1 MSLEFPPA
9 PRRRAVAGQR
19 LTVVLAALALLL
31 GGGAAQAAAAV
42 DASLSDVRSG
52 PETVEATLI
61 VRGDDALVVDQE
73 SVEGTLGGETVDV
86 AVTPGAERPRSTML
100 VIDTSG
106 SMGTS
111 GMATVRAAVDE
122 FLDGVPKDVKV
133 GVVSFAKT
141 SGVDVEPTTD
151 HDAVREEVGALVS
164 DGETALYAG
173 VTDAV
178 VGLGTEGERS
188 IVLLSDGGD
197 TMAKRQ
203 GGAAGERK
211 ARAAALA
218 ALTDAKVR
226 AEAVAFKGDEDAD
239 RAVLEAFANAGG
251 GSVVSAED
259 RAAVA
264 ASFAAAARALES
276 QVSLSIDRPAGLTGV
291 QELVVT
297 GTASGQA
304 FTARTSVD
312 LGSSAPTLP
321 PTPSATG
328 SAVVAPG
335 GGSGSQEETG
345 WALSGKIMLPL
356 AILALFLGVFLLVA
370 AILSPV
376 FRSKRKER
384 VATIDQYGLGSLRP
398 KNLKQ
403 ASPSALSEQLIQMG
417 DRVMEGRESTTKTM
431 RLLDRADLP
440 WRAGEW
446 FVLRILA
453 VIVGVAVGFLLL
465 GGRSWILGFVAGIA
479 AGLFLPA
486 MILRHLARRRARAFE
501 FILPDMLMLVATSL
515 ASGFSLLQALDAVA
529 RDAPEPAAKEFSRAL
544 AETRIG
550 ADVSDALEHMADR
563 MDSEN
568 MRWATMAIRIQRE
581 VGGNLAETLRTTAAT
596 LREREG
602 LRRHVR
608 ALSAEGRFSAY
619 ILIALPIVLLLWT
632 TWTNYEYVSLLWTT
646 LLGILMSVAGI
657 IAMIIGIFWM
667 RKVVQIEV

>member
-1 MSLEFPPA
+1 MSHGPSRTH
-9 PRRRAVAGQR
+9 RRSDAGR
-19 LTVVLAALALLL
+19 GLLVVLAALLLAST
-31 GGGAAQAAAAV
+31 GTFAWAAAAV
-42 DASLSDVRSG
+42 DASLSDIRSG
-52 PETVEATLI
+52 AETVEATLI
-61 VRGDDALVVDQE
+61 VRGEEELVVDQT
-73 SVEGTLGGETVDV
+73 SITGTLGGETVPV
-86 AVTPGAERPRSTML
+86 TPTPGAERPRSTML

-106 SMGTS
+106 SMGTA

-122 FLDGVPKDVKV
+122 FLDGVPEDVKV

-151 HDAVREEVGALVS
+151 RDAVREEVGALVS
-164 DGETALYAG
+164 RGETALYAG

-178 VGLGTEGERS
+178 VGLGMEGERS

-197 TMAKRQ
+197 TMAKKQ
-203 GGAAGERK
+203 GGAAAERK
-211 ARAAALA
+211 ARAAALS

-226 AEAVAFKGDEDAD
+226 AEVVAFKGDEDAD
-239 RAVLEAFANAGG
+239 RTVLEAFASAGG
-251 GSVVSAED
+251 GSVASAED

-264 ASFAAAARALES
+264 KSFAAAARALES
-276 QVSLSIDRPAGLTGV
+276 QVALSITRPAGMTGV

-304 FTARTSVD
+304 FTARSNVD
-312 LGSSAPTLP
+312 LGSSAPSLP
-321 PTPSATG
+321 PTPTPTG
-328 SAVVAPG
+328 SAAVAPG
-335 GGSGSQEETG
+335 GGSGSQEQSG
-345 WALSGKIMLPL
+345 WVLSGKIMLPL

-398 KNLKQ
+398 TPRQQ
-403 ASPSALSEQLIQMG
+403 ASPSALGEQLVQMG

-431 RLLDRADLP
+431 QLLDRADLP

-453 VIVGVAVGFLLL
+453 VIVGAAVGLLLL
-465 GGRSWILGFVAGIA
+465 GGRSWILGLVVGVVAG
-479 AGLFLPA
+479 LVLPA
-486 MILRHLARRRARAFE
+486 MILRYLARRRARAFE
-501 FILPDMLMLVATSL
+501 FVLPDVLMLVATSL
-515 ASGFSLLQALDAVA
+515 ASGFSLLQALDAVS

-608 ALSAEGRFSAY
+608 ALSAEGRISAY

-646 LLGILMSVAGI
+646 LLGILMSIAGI
-657 IAMIIGIFWM
+657 IAMIIGVFWM